1 MGIRPRTYNEMVAD
15 AVSYLSNNTNITYL
29 EPGSTAR
36 ALLDAT
42 MLEVAK
48 LQDFVVTNFENSFL
62 SNAKGPYLDIIGNSF
77 GIARKL
83 EGRAKVYKEDAAIR
97 FYVRSGT
104 LGQRLPHPTDTTKG
118 LIPANTTLSNPDGTA
133 QYSVSEDTIFPINSK
148 SVYVD
153 AIASSTGS
161 AGNLGVN
168 QLTVN
173 SLNISDVYST
183 NDITITV
190 GSDQE
195 SDDAYRYRI
204 SKAFTTKFGAT
215 SAAIATAAN
224 SIAGV
229 SISELVPFARGAGTF
244 DVLLVPRGNRLSKST
259 KDQALRAIESVTAY
273 GISAKIKE
281 PEYVPIC
288 ITAKLRFAP
297 GTEQGQQNALKDL
310 VQSVILNF
318 LSGIRIGG
326 ELVINQL
333 KAAIL
338 NTNQQIL
345 DVTILELCIDNR
357 PRGIRDY
364 KLASDELFIPDELN
378 SDPIQVL

>member
-1 MGIRPRTYNEMVAD
+1 MGIRPRTYNEMVSD
-15 AVSYLSNNTNITYL
+15 AITYLSNNTNITYL
-29 EPGSTAR
+29 EAGSIAR
-36 ALLDAT
+36 ALVDAT

-104 LGQRLPHPTDTTKG
+104 LGQRLPHPTDNTKG
-118 LIPANTTLSNPDGTA
+118 LIPANTTVTNPDGTA
-133 QYSVSEDTIFPINSK
+133 QYSVSEDLLFPINAK

-161 AGNLGVN
+161 AGNIGVN

-215 SAAIATAAN
+215 SASIATAAN

-229 SISELVPFARGAGTF
+229 SVSELVPFARGAGTF

-273 GISAKIKE
+273 GISARIKE
-281 PEYVPIC
+281 PEYIPIC
-288 ITAKLRFAP
+288 LTVKLRFAS
-297 GTEQGQQNALKDL
+297 GTEQGEQTALRDL

-318 LSGIRIGG
+318 LGGIKIGG
-326 ELVINQL
+326 ELIINQL

-345 DVTILELCIDNR
+345 DVNILELCIDGR

-364 KLASDELFIPDELN
+364 KLASDELLIPDEDN